1 MPQRTSSRRRGLI
14 ALFCV
19 VGGLGLFVATGV
31 GATTSADC
39 NTQVNDT
46 PGKLLPCIQT
56 ADLWNHMQNFQAIAD
71 ANPSAVD
78 GMPSRNSGEPGY
90 KASADYVASVMKDA
104 GYDVT
109 LQQYKFTYYAYTS
122 TPSFSEVSPT
132 AHTYG
137 LGTEWNPGQSV
148 GTANAAIQPAG
159 GIVLPPTD
167 SPSSASG

>member
-1 MPQRTSSRRRGLI
+1 
-14 ALFCV
+14 
-19 VGGLGLFVATGV
+19 V

-71 ANPSAVD
+71 ANPSPAD

-109 LQQYKFTYYAYTS
+109 IQTYLITYYAFTAI
-122 TPSFSEVSPT
+122 PSFSEVTPT
-132 AHTYG
+132 SHAYT
-137 LGTEWNPGQSV
+137 LNDEWGPGQST

-159 GIVLPPTD
+159 GIVIPP
-167 SPSSASG
+167 

>member
-56 ADLWNHMQNFQAIAD
+56 ADLSESHAELPGDRRCESKPGGRN
-71 ANPSAVD
+71 AVAQLR
-78 GMPSRNSGEPGY
+78 G
-90 KASADYVASVMKDA
+90 A
-104 GYDVT
+104 GIQGVG
-109 LQQYKFTYYAYTS
+109 
-122 TPSFSEVSPT
+122 
-132 AHTYG
+132 G
-137 LGTEWNPGQSV
+137 LRRISHEG
-148 GTANAAIQPAG
+148 
-159 GIVLPPTD
+159 
-167 SPSSASG
+167 